1 MGGIDQRYSWL
12 VAGSRGS
19 CLGNLP
25 TWQTSFGVIGLW
37 SRLSLDTLPNTVSN
51 ISAVWGS
58 LSKCVCV
65 CVGGEDPTGWLL

>member
-25 TWQTSFGVIGLW
+25 TWQPSFGVIGLW
-37 SRLSLDTLPNTVSN
+37 SRSSLDMLPNTVSN

-65 CVGGEDPTGWLL
+65 GGEDPTG